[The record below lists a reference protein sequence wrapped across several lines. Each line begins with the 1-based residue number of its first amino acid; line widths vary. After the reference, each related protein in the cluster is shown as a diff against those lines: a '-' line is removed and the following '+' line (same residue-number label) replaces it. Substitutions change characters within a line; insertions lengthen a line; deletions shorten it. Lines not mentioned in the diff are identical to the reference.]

1 MKLKDKSLGED
12 IFIIFNTI
20 FMCFIVFI
28 TFYPFYYVIIASFNE
43 PLDLLKGPIYLL
55 PRKFSLIN
63 YRYILQDRGILQA
76 ALITVSR
83 TVIGSL
89 SSVLFTAAFAY
100 GISKKWLLGRQFF
113 IMMALITMYVSG
125 GLIPT
130 YLVIAHFLK
139 LRGNFLVF
147 ILPNLFN
154 AFNAFIMSS
163 FFRKDISSEIEESAK
178 IDGANDLLIFFRIVL
193 PLSKP
198 ILATMILFN
207 GVWHWNSW
215 FDALLYGG
223 RKLETLSLYLVRAI
237 QSASATGQAGSFI
250 STLGLNTYSV
260 RLATMVIITFP
271 IVIIYP
277 FLQRYFV
284 KGLMIGALKG

>member
-1 MKLKDKSLGED
+1 MKLKDKSLGGD

-130 YLVIAHFLK
+130 YLVIAHLLK

-147 ILPNLFN
+147 ILPNLFS

-198 ILATMILFN
+198 LLATMLLFN

-284 KGLMIGALKG
+284 KGLTIGALKG

>member
-1 MKLKDKSLGED
+1 MKLKDKNLGED

-20 FMCFIVFI
+20 FMCIILFI
-28 TFYPFYYVIIASFNE
+28 TFYPFYYVIIASLNN

-63 YRYILQDRGILQA
+63 YEYILQDRRILQA

-100 GISKKWLLGRQFF
+100 GISKNWLLGRQFF
-113 IMMALITMYVSG
+113 VMMALITIYVSG

-147 ILPNLFN
+147 IIPNLFS

-163 FFRKDISSEIEESAK
+163 FFKKDIPSEIEESAK

-198 ILATMILFN
+198 LLATMLLFN

-223 RKLETLSLYLVRAI
+223 RKLETLPLYLVRAI

-260 RLATMVIITFP
+260 RLATMVITTFP

-284 KGLMIGALKG
+284 KGLTIGAIR